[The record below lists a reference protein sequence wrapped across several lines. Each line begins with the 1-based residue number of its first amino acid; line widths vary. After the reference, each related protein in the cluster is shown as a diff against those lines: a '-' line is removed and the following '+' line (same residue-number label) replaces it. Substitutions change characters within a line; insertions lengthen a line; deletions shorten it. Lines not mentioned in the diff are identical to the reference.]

1 MILDTN
7 AISAWA
13 EDDAGLLGVLRAD
26 RPWYLPSIA
35 LGEFRYGVLGSR
47 KRAELEKWL
56 DDIEAVCE
64 VLAPDAGTA
73 RHYGELRRA
82 LDETPGQV
90 PYHDI
95 WIGALA
101 RQHGFEV
108 VTRDA
113 HFDLMPGIRRIGW

>member
-13 EDDAGLLGVLRAD
+13 ENDAGLLGVLRGD

-35 LGEFRYGVLGSR
+35 LGEFRYGVLGSM
-47 KRAELEKWL
+47 KRAELEAWL
-56 DDIEAVCE
+56 DAIEAACP
-64 VLAPDAGTA
+64 VLAPDAVTA
-73 RHYGELRRA
+73 RHYGELRRQ
-82 LDETPGQV
+82 LDASQIQV

-101 RQHGFEV
+101 RQHDLEV
-108 VTRDA
+108 VTRDR
-113 HFDLMPGIRRIGW
+113 HFNRIPGIRLIGW